1 MKDSF
6 VLYNS
11 FYEPL
16 KSLSNEQLGRLFKA
30 IFNYTIN
37 GEVTQEND
45 IIIAFMFIKDQLD
58 RDSSK
63 WQEIRKKRSE
73 AGKRHKGNQYS
84 KMEQMEQVFQ
94 NGTNGTVDVD
104 VDVDVD
110 VIKKKKNNKKK
121 NFKVPTLEE
130 VEEYCKERSN
140 GINAQSFIDFY
151 DSKGWMIGKN
161 KMKDWKA
168 AIRTWE
174 RKRSNSNIS
183 ETDTPKWFGQDLGRG
198 GFDDDG
204 EDF

>member
-1 MKDSF
+1 MRDSF
-6 VLYNS
+6 IIYKS
-11 FYEPL
+11 FYESTKELGPEIRCEIYDAIMEYGFN
-16 KSLSNEQLGRLFKA
+16 KKEIELSGVAKA
-30 IFNYTIN
+30 IFTLIKPQLDANNKKYEN
-37 GEVTQEND
+37 GCKGGRPKTEKKPKNNLKETNLKPNDNENEND
-45 IIIAFMFIKDQLD
+45 NDND
-58 RDSSK
+58 
-63 WQEIRKKRSE
+63 
-73 AGKRHKGNQYS
+73 
-84 KMEQMEQVFQ
+84 
-94 NGTNGTVDVD
+94 
-104 VDVDVD
+104 
-110 VIKKKKNNKKK
+110 KKKNNKKK

-174 RKRSNSNIS
+174 RKRSNSNFS
-183 ETDTPKWFGQDLGRG
+183 ETNTPKWFEEDLGRG